1 MAERETMAFQCV
13 TTKSG
18 NIGFVPSARFAE
30 AAREHFVDGATYW
43 LSVEP
48 ERSEKTHN
56 HEFAVINEAW
66 KTLPERLQA
75 DFPTSESLRKRALI
89 ECGYYTEELIDAGS
103 QAAAL
108 RVAAYVR
115 AKDQFAWVVTRG
127 GIVVV
132 RNAVSQSRQAM
143 GAAAF
148 QESKTKIL
156 EWVSDLIGVEL
167 EHLTRA
173 KAA

>member
-1 MAERETMAFQCV
+1 M
-13 TTKSG
+13 
-18 NIGFVPSARFAE
+18 PSARFAE
-30 AAREHFVDGATYW
+30 KANEQFVAGATYW
-43 LSVEP
+43 LSIEP

-56 HEFAVINEAW
+56 HEFAVVNEAW
-66 KTLPERLQA
+66 KTLPESLQA
-75 DFPTSESLRKRALI
+75 DFPTSDSLRKRALI
-89 ECGYYTEELIDAGS
+89 ECGYYTEERIDAGT

-127 GIVVV
+127 GVVVV

-148 QESKTKIL
+148 QESKTRIL
-156 EWVSDLIGVEL
+156 EWIADLIGVEL
-167 EHLTRA
+167 EQLSRA
-173 KAA
+173 RAA